1 MRVFCK
7 GEPICRPLNASTPE
21 TPPLLPF
28 PATFT
33 HISSLWLFSKIL
45 DFAQM
50 FQHLYILG
58 IHEQESIKCVL
69 RQNLVRLFISSL
81 SGPQIVHYHEQ
92 KVPIKSLKKGVTNVL
107 LPNDDDLVHSNDG
120 LYCRVQC
127 NRIGPKGDAWKG
139 GGPGQPSWELQMGL
153 RLCKFSNLNLQ
164 GKHVNNW
171 DSK

>member
-1 MRVFCK
+1 MAHIWMRVFCK

-33 HISSLWLFSKIL
+33 HISSLWLFSNIL

-107 LPNDDDLVHSNDG
+107 LPNDDDLVHSNALWG
-120 LYCRVQC
+120 RC
-127 NRIGPKGDAWKG
+127 NGK
-139 GGPGQPSWELQMGL
+139 MGL
-153 RLCKFSNLNLQ
+153 GFFNF
-164 GKHVNNW
+164 
-171 DSK
+171 

>member
-1 MRVFCK
+1 
-7 GEPICRPLNASTPE
+7 
-21 TPPLLPF
+21 
-28 PATFT
+28 
-33 HISSLWLFSKIL
+33 
-45 DFAQM
+45 M

-120 LYCRVQC
+120 LYCRVESSATGLAPTGTEEWGLG
-127 NRIGPKGDAWKG
+127 RY
-139 GGPGQPSWELQMGL
+139 SRELQMGL
-153 RLCKFSNLNLQ
+153 RPSKFSK
-164 GKHVNNW
+164 GIM
-171 DSK
+171 

>member
-33 HISSLWLFSKIL
+33 HISSLWPFSKIL
-45 DFAQM
+45 NL

-69 RQNLVRLFISSL
+69 RQKLVRLFISSL

-92 KVPIKSLKKGVTNVL
+92 KVPIKSLKKRVINVFH
-107 LPNDDDLVHSNDG
+107 PNDDDLVHSNDG

-127 NRIGPKGDAWKG
+127 NRIGPKGDAGKG
-139 GGPGQPSWELQMGL
+139 AGPGQPSWDLQMGL

-171 DSK
+171 DYSK